1 MLLLG
6 QCPAGETA
14 HLQRGKEEQVEA
26 RGREEV
32 SD

>member
-6 QCPAGETA
+6 QRPAGETA

-26 RGREEV
+26 RGGEAV
-32 SD
+32 SN